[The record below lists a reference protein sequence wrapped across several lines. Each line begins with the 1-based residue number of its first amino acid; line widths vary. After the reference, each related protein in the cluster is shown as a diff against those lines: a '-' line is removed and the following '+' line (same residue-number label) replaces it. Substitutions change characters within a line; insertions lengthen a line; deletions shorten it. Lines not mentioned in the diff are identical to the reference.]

1 MLQDPNRRKPM
12 SEHFERIAE
21 RLKEGDEETK
31 KLLKSMGERERGPV
45 IAAYRKLYSEE
56 PEV

>member
-1 MLQDPNRRKPM
+1 M